1 MTVFVKDWDVATAKQ
16 DKVEVRAVTIQMI
29 LPAAIPMMTVVTPM
43 LNVVATQEFLVVM
56 TVVHQAQMGVMVI
69 RQVHPRDQRMIVMVS
84 ISQVSV
90 ASVETAAEQVVEEL
104 ILEANGSRVL
114 VVCSVVNATTEN
126 SWCRGMTKTSIQIR
140 GHRNYARE
148 PLAQILASCLSVQRL
163 NLLDH
168 VVVPI
173 GLYSVQATSNTE
185 AMLLIVKLV

>member
-16 DKVEVRAVTIQMI
+16 DKVEVRAVIIQMI

-114 VVCSVVNATTEN
+114 VVCSVVNATTVN
-126 SWCRGMTKTSIQIR
+126 LWCRGMTKTSIQIR